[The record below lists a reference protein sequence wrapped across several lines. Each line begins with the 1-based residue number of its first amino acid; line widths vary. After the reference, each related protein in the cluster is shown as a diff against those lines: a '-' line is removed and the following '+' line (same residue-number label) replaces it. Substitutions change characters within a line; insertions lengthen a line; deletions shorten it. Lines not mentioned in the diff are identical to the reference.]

1 LRRSARIASFIT
13 SATLALALAGCA
25 QPQVAGSDSGPGR
38 DIEVGMAYDVGGRG
52 DQSFNDAAA
61 RGLDRATQQ
70 FDLGSKELEAANGE
84 PESAREDRLIQ
95 LADAGFDPIIAVGFA
110 YSEAVDK
117 VAKQYPDVHFA
128 IVDDAVAQ
136 GNNIANLLF
145 AEEQGSYLVGAAAAM
160 KSKTDHIGFV
170 GGVEVPLIQ
179 KFEAGYVAGAKA
191 VNPDIDVDVTYLT
204 QAPDYSGFSDPAK
217 GQTAAAGMFDS
228 GADVVYHAAGGSG
241 TGVFQ
246 AAEAA
251 KGWAIGVDSD
261 QYKTASPALQDVI
274 LTSMIKKVDVAV
286 YDFLQSYVDGKTLTG
301 PQVYDLKANGVDYS
315 TSGGYVKD
323 IAPQL
328 EKYRQ
333 QIVSGQI
340 QVPSKP

>member
-323 IAPQL
+323 ITPQL

>member
-1 LRRSARIASFIT
+1 LRRSTWIAAFVT
-13 SATLALALAGCA
+13 AATLALGLAGCA
-25 QPQVAGSDSGPGR
+25 QPEVAGSDSGAGR
-38 DIEVGMAYDVGGRG
+38 DISVGMAYDVGGRG

-61 RGLDRATQQ
+61 RGLDRATKQ
-70 FDLGSKELEAANGE
+70 FDLGSKELEAADGE

-95 LADAGFDPIIAVGFA
+95 LAEAGFDPIIAVGYA
-110 YSEAVDK
+110 YSTAVDK
-117 VAKQYPDVHFA
+117 VAKQYPEVSFA
-128 IVDDAVAQ
+128 IVDDSLAQ
-136 GNNIANLLF
+136 GKNIANLLF

-191 VNPDIDVDVTYLT
+191 VDPNIDIDVTYLT
-204 QAPDYSGFSDPAK
+204 QPPDMSGFADPAK

-246 AAEAA
+246 AAKAA

-261 QYKTASPALQDVI
+261 QYQTASPALRDVI
-274 LTSMIKKVDVAV
+274 LTSMVKKVDVAV
-286 YDFLQSYVDGKTLTG
+286 YDFLKSYVDGKALTG
-301 PQVYDLKANGVDYS
+301 PQVYDLEANGVGYS

-323 IAPQL
+323 IAPEL

-333 QIVSGQI
+333 KIVSGEI
-340 QVPSKP
+340 KVPTKP

>member
-1 LRRSARIASFIT
+1 MRRTTTFASFIT

-25 QPQVAGSDSGPGR
+25 QPQVAGSDSVPGR
-38 DIEVGMAYDVGGRG
+38 DISVGMAYDVGGRG

-61 RGLDRATQQ
+61 RGLDRATKQ
-70 FDLGSKELEAANGE
+70 FDLGSKELEATTGE
-84 PESAREDRLIQ
+84 SESAREDRLIQ
-95 LADAGFDPIIAVGFA
+95 LADAGFDPIVAVGFA

-117 VAKQYPDVHFA
+117 VAKQYPKVHFA

-136 GNNIANLLF
+136 GKNIANLLF

-160 KSKTDHIGFV
+160 KTKTDHIGFV

-179 KFEAGYVAGAKA
+179 KFEAGYVAGAKS
-191 VNPDIDVDVTYLT
+191 VNPNIDVDVTYLT

-246 AAEAA
+246 AAKAA
-251 KGWAIGVDSD
+251 NGWAIGVDSD
-261 QYKTASPALQDVI
+261 QYKTASPALKHVI

-286 YDFLQSYVDGKTLTG
+286 YDFLQSYVDGKPLTG
-301 PQVYDLKANGVDYS
+301 PQVYDLKAGGVDYS

-323 IAPQL
+323 IAPKL
-328 EKYRQ
+328 EKIRQ
-333 QIVSGQI
+333 EIISGKI
-340 QVPSKP
+340 KVPTKP

>member
-1 LRRSARIASFIT
+1 MRRTTRIASFIT

-25 QPQVAGSDSGPGR
+25 QPEVAGSDSGPGR
-38 DIEVGMAYDVGGRG
+38 DIQVGMAYDVGGRG

-61 RGLDRATQQ
+61 RGLDRATQK

-95 LADAGFDPIIAVGFA
+95 LADAGFDPIVAVGFA
-110 YSEAVDK
+110 YSTAVNK

-128 IVDDAVAQ
+128 IVDDSLAQ
-136 GNNIANLLF
+136 GKNIANLLF

-160 KSKTDHIGFV
+160 KTKTDHIGFV

-179 KFEAGYVAGAKA
+179 KFEAGYIAGAKA

-204 QAPDYSGFSDPAK
+204 QPPDMSGFADPAK

-261 QYKTASPALQDVI
+261 QYKTASPALKDVI

-301 PQVYDLKANGVDYS
+301 PQVYDLEANGVDYS

-333 QIVSGQI
+333 QIVDGEI
-340 QVPSKP
+340 KVPSKP